1 MNPKSDPYRDMVS
14 EHGIFTRWTPE
25 AERWLIPYLEATES
39 VGHDRLRRLLKH
51 IDNRTS
57 GGHAVVDVVARY
69 QNMTRDAILGDY
81 TDAGARNE
89 AANVVGLNNLRW
101 HRIKEALR
109 TLHPQENAMAPETQL
124 LTMKRHPKNEN
135 LLEFVMRYRR
145 SADQFIRQG
154 VVTKERCLQILFQ
167 KLPDAL
173 QTMMS
178 IFPFQTATLDT
189 VEDVV
194 RSKLDWMAI
203 TKPGVYVA
211 KELGDYMEIDA
222 VDLHVAQQGGEE
234 CHNLRE
240 KIFAGNGIRFDAITN
255 ANGVMIAWKKLMDQ
269 PRFYR
274 EAERFMAGR
283 RKKSQTGRRPR
294 YMAVA
299 EDASDADED
308 EFPFDAE
315 VPSGEPHRDD
325 TADDHDRL
333 CMMDGE
339 IERYEGPEDKRIKT
353 PLVCSSVRPQSK
365 PSLHLGVKLNGKRVS
380 ALIDT
385 GATNCFVQLRTLE
398 ALGLGKDVK
407 SCERS
412 VTLGNG
418 TSAPLAGRV
427 SLKATIEG
435 EAYPID
441 AFVLAGKGP
450 ALILGYRFLEEN
462 NLIID
467 CRARK
472 LLRTQQ
478 TPLQCYHGEM
488 QSTVDTS
495 GRGANSKSPSAKKQL
510 DGRLDIGRNE
520 LQDLM
525 CEMRALTAQISA
537 LTRLLQKNEGASLL
551 APAQQ

>member
-1 MNPKSDPYRDMVS
+1 MVS
-14 EHGIFTRWTPE
+14 ELKKTYARWTPE
-25 AERWLIPYLEATES
+25 VERWLIPYLEATED

-57 GGHAVVDVVARY
+57 GGHAVVDIVARY
-69 QNMTRDAILGDY
+69 QTKGRDAILADY
-81 TDAGARNE
+81 ADATERDE
-89 AANVVGLNNLRW
+89 AANVIGLNNLRW
-101 HRIKEALR
+101 HRIKQALR

-145 SADQFIRQG
+145 SADPFITQG

-178 IFPFQTATLDT
+178 IVPFNTATLDT
-189 VEDVV
+189 VEDIV

-203 TKPGVYVA
+203 TKPGVYVT
-211 KELGDYMEIDA
+211 KELGDYMEVDA
-222 VDLHVAQQGGEE
+222 VELHAAQCVDEE
-234 CHNLRE
+234 CHNMRE
-240 KIFAGNGIRFDAITN
+240 KIISGSDIRFDAITN

-274 EAERFMAGR
+274 EAERFMAAR
-283 RKKSQTGRRPR
+283 RKKSQNGQRPR

-308 EFPFDAE
+308 DFAFDAE
-315 VPSGEPHRDD
+315 VPSREPHRDD

-333 CMMDGE
+333 CMIDG
-339 IERYEGPEDKRIKT
+339 GVEDKRIET
-353 PLVCSSVRPQSK
+353 PLVCSSVYPKSK
-365 PSLHLGVKLNGKRVS
+365 PSLHLGVELNGKRVS

-398 ALGLGKDVK
+398 ALGLEKDVRP
-407 SCERS
+407 CQRS

-427 SLKATIEG
+427 SLKATVEG

-450 ALILGYRFLEEN
+450 ALILGYRFLEGN
-462 NLIID
+462 NLVID

-472 LLRTQQ
+472 LLRAQQ
-478 TPLQCYHGEM
+478 TPLQCHHGEI
-488 QSTVDTS
+488 QPTADS
-495 GRGANSKSPSAKKQL
+495 SAKDVDPKSRLIKKQP
-510 DGRLDIGRNE
+510 DEQIAIGRKDM
-520 LQDLM
+520 QDFM
-525 CEMRALTAQISA
+525 AEIRALTAQIST
-537 LTRLLQKNEGASLL
+537 LTSQLQKNEQASLL

>member
-1 MNPKSDPYRDMVS
+1 MYA
-14 EHGIFTRWTPE
+14 RWTPE
-25 AERWLIPYLEATES
+25 AERWLIPYLEATED

-51 IDNRTS
+51 VDNRTS
-57 GGHAVVDVVARY
+57 GGHAVVDIVARY
-69 QNMTRDAILGDY
+69 QTKGRDAILADY
-81 TDAGARNE
+81 ADAAARNE
-89 AANVVGLNNLRW
+89 AANVIGLNNLRW
-101 HRIKEALR
+101 HRIKQALR

-145 SADQFIRQG
+145 SADQFITQG
-154 VVTKERCLQILFQ
+154 MVTKERCLQILFQ

-178 IFPFQTATLDT
+178 IIPFNTATLDT
-189 VEDVV
+189 VEDIV

-203 TKPGVYVA
+203 TKPGVYVT
-211 KELGDYMEIDA
+211 KELGDYMEVDA
-222 VDLHVAQQGGEE
+222 VELHAAQSVDEE
-234 CHNLRE
+234 CHNMRE
-240 KIFAGNGIRFDAITN
+240 KIISGSDIRFDAITN

-274 EAERFMAGR
+274 EAERFMAAR
-283 RKKSQTGRRPR
+283 RKKSQTGQRPR

-299 EDASDADED
+299 EDTSEVDED
-308 EFPFDAE
+308 DFTFDAE
-315 VPSGEPHRDD
+315 VPSREPHRDD
-325 TADDHDRL
+325 TAGDHDRL
-333 CMMDGE
+333 CMIDG
-339 IERYEGPEDKRIKT
+339 GLEDKRVES
-353 PLVCSSVRPQSK
+353 PLVCSSVYPKSK
-365 PSLHLGVKLNGKRVS
+365 PSLHLGVELNGKRVN

-398 ALGLGKDVK
+398 ALGLEKDVK
-407 SCERS
+407 SCQRS

-418 TSAPLAGRV
+418 TSTPLAGRV
-427 SLKATIEG
+427 SLKAIVEG

-467 CRARK
+467 CRARR
-472 LLRTQQ
+472 LLRAHQA
-478 TPLQCYHGEM
+478 PLQCHHGEV
-488 QSTVDTS
+488 QSTANTSERDRNPKSQLVKKQPDERLDS
-495 GRGANSKSPSAKKQL
+495 GRK
-510 DGRLDIGRNE
+510 E
-520 LQDLM
+520 MQDLM
-525 CEMRALTAQISA
+525 TEIRALTVQISA
-537 LTRLLQKNEGASLL
+537 LISLLQKNEQASLL